1 MSERPQIYI
10 HKFWTEYK
18 PETVRKEIVGN
29 DGKTKEVYEPTG
41 QLRGVDMVAY
51 SPIGSLQKTMITEA
65 VSRLS
70 CVVPMEGRAAQ
81 NPAVQMAHIRWNAI
95 RPQYEAWKK
104 GTELKVDGTPLAAWP
119 GVTPEQAQLFRMKG
133 VRSVEDVAALTD
145 THKQSMGIPG
155 LHDIVE
161 NAKRFL
167 TSQDK
172 GAVARALEQK
182 DAEIESLKEQM
193 AELAK
198 MTQELMSKQDAP
210 KRKPKAEA
218 VAAA

>member
-1 MSERPQIYI
+1 MERPQIYI
-10 HKFWTEYK
+10 HKFWTHYK
-18 PETVRKEIVGN
+18 PETVRKEVIGP
-29 DGKTKEVYEPTG
+29 DGKTKETFEPTG

-51 SPIGSLQKTMITEA
+51 SPTGSLQKTMLVEA
-65 VSRLS
+65 ISRLS
-70 CVVPMEGRAAQ
+70 CVQPMEGRAAM

-95 RPQYEAWKK
+95 RPAYEAWKQ
-104 GTELKVDGTPLAAWP
+104 GTEVKVDGTPLAAWP
-119 GVTPEQAQLFRMKG
+119 GVTPELAQLFRMKG

>member
-18 PETVRKEIVGN
+18 PETVREEVIV
-29 DGKTKEVYEPTG
+29 DGKTKETFKPTG
-41 QLRGVDMVAY
+41 KLRGVDMVAY

-65 VSRLS
+65 ISRLS
-70 CVVPMEGRAAQ
+70 CVQPMEGRAAQ
-81 NPAVQMAHIRWNAI
+81 NPAVQMAHMRWNAI
-95 RPQYEAWKK
+95 KPQYEAWKQ

-155 LHDIVE
+155 LHDIIE

-167 TSQDK
+167 TSQDR

-182 DAEIESLKEQM
+182 DSEIADLKAQM
-193 AELAK
+193 AELIEMVKEAK
-198 MTQELMSKQDAP
+198 DEPK
-210 KRKPKAEA
+210 KRKPKAETE
-218 VAAA
+218 VAA